1 MGVQPPEAPGEN
13 IRSIGRRCR
22 RGDAHSRAVLIG
34 RDAWPYCRSR
44 LFFLYR
50 FRRSACPSAAGFPG
64 VREGA
69 DFRHDN
75 MPVAMA
81 GRKYPFPFRTR
92 KSSSPAPMILLTGE
106 SRWLP
111 AFFCLWGMSPSSPAR
126 TGDTPV
132 PRSGHLLSCGIA
144 GKYGA
149 ERGPGACIS
158 FAFLFQRERM
168 EQGRVPS
175 SEHLLANIELCAS
188 LHQLSNAYDTNASTR
203 SRRGKPCGNTFPLL
217 LGGKHPPGGRSPWRL
232 CGKCRRSVKA
242 IRSRG

>member
-50 FRRSACPSAAGFPG
+50 FRRSACPSAAGLPG

-106 SRWLP
+106 SRWPP
-111 AFFCLWGMSPSSPAR
+111 AFFSPKEEKS
-126 TGDTPV
+126 D
-132 PRSGHLLSCGIA
+132 
-144 GKYGA
+144 
-149 ERGPGACIS
+149 RGG
-158 FAFLFQRERM
+158 E
-168 EQGRVPS
+168 
-175 SEHLLANIELCAS
+175 
-188 LHQLSNAYDTNASTR
+188 
-203 SRRGKPCGNTFPLL
+203 SRRRFSFVFCSFV
-217 LGGKHPPGGRSPWRL
+217 
-232 CGKCRRSVKA
+232 RRFQK
-242 IRSRG
+242 

>member
-106 SRWLP
+106 SRWPP
-111 AFFCLWGMSPSSPAR
+111 AFFCLWGSPHLPQH
-126 TGDTPV
+126 GQGTPLY
-132 PRSGHLLSCGIA
+132 PGAGICIL
-144 GKYGA
+144 GTYGA
-149 ERGPGACIS
+149 GQGPLKRAFAC
-158 FAFLFQRERM
+158 
-168 EQGRVPS
+168 
-175 SEHLLANIELCAS
+175 EH
-188 LHQLSNAYDTNASTR
+188 
-203 SRRGKPCGNTFPLL
+203 
-217 LGGKHPPGGRSPWRL
+217 
-232 CGKCRRSVKA
+232 
-242 IRSRG
+242 